1 MNTDI
6 AAQRALD
13 RLADGE
19 GRSLSDYLNRVLAGT
34 GQVWTPRAGVGNRGF
49 AGYFSSSAGDIAFH
63 APSALRVIGAV
74 GKAEIAA
81 RANNVFGAGG
91 PPRDRKKRRAIVRT
105 FNDETRRMLQ
115 GLETLFYES
124 QEDVDDLLEVY
135 LDNSP

>member
-13 RLADGE
+13 RLAEVGFQKLTELDKI
-19 GRSLSDYLNRVLAGT
+19 LAV
-34 GQVWTPRAGVGNRGF
+34 VWTFEAGVGNRGF

-74 GKAEIAA
+74 GKAEIAV

-135 LDNSP
+135 LDKSP

>member
-1 MNTDI
+1 M
-6 AAQRALD
+6 
-13 RLADGE
+13 
-19 GRSLSDYLNRVLAGT
+19 
-34 GQVWTPRAGVGNRGF
+34 
-49 AGYFSSSAGDIAFH
+49 
-63 APSALRVIGAV
+63 IGAV
-74 GKAEIAA
+74 GKAEIAV